1 MADFSD
7 ELDGYLKARTA
18 TQDQENRATAAA
30 NAAADALF
38 GHSFAHPHP
47 DGFLPTQDA
56 PAFAQHP
63 VTHMWHD
70 ATTGTFSYYDA
81 GSETY
86 IPVEGPDS
94 PHPHPQHQEQHQH
107 QQQQQYQQQQ
117 EYHAYSAVASYDS
130 PGGYHIDPYTGYPVE
145 AEHSQGQNYE
155 APPESDATLRLCV
168 LSSKILKVA
177 GVILLDASGISFG
190 RDRPLSG
197 QGKRVRMV
205 EMEISRFHGSIYLD
219 RQLVV
224 PEAQESAAT
233 YSHFD
238 STAAAAAAGTPSV
251 ESAAVEASLD
261 ESSLTA
267 EKLVKDKG
275 MKTESVETDMAEET
289 VVRQDAESS
298 TRVES
303 KPSSKAEDSSL
314 RNQETSLFPTTLQ
327 GEQNQEAEDGEIP
340 DSPPGAGARVLKD
353 REQGEM
359 SDDSE
364 SDINGGGK
372 QDATEDQEEEQQR
385 QYREY
390 QRQLE
395 EYQQYYQS
403 MVPPVYVETFRVIDC
418 GSTHGTFLNGQR
430 LSAAKSAS
438 KPFPLNHLD
447 QLQLGST
454 VFEIHAHEE
463 GRICGS
469 CQVTDDNEIEVL
481 DDKNQ
486 ETDGTKALGAD
497 AANGGI
503 NSNKNSPKLV
513 GDIKLSREQER
524 IEEMNRLR
532 KKWAGPDRKA
542 IGKRS
547 GGNGG
552 YHDGSGSSTS
562 SPSSDYGA
570 SSGYVDRAAKRR
582 QFNQDNFQPIRSGMP
597 DYSAT
602 PEVVSGFHVPVAKT
616 NKGHAMLSKMGW
628 KAGTGLGAA
637 RQGVVEPVQL
647 LVADKKAGLGSKTI
661 QSQGNAAI
669 SASRQPETQA
679 EIARRKARERFAQLK

>member
-1 MADFSD
+1 MTDFSD

-18 TQDQENRATAAA
+18 TQDQETFETAAA

-47 DGFLPTQDA
+47 DGFQSTQDS

-63 VTHMWHD
+63 QTLMWHD

-81 GSETY
+81 GSGTY
-86 IPVEGPDS
+86 FPVEGPNA
-94 PHPHPQHQEQHQH
+94 PHPHPQ
-107 QQQQQYQQQQ
+107 QQQPQQQPQQQQQQ
-117 EYHAYSAVASYDS
+117 EYHAYSTSAAAYDS
-130 PGGYHIDPYTGYPVE
+130 PGGYHIDPYTGYPIE
-145 AEHSQGQNYE
+145 ITPATAGGGGGAGQYYE

-177 GVILLDASGISFG
+177 GVILMDASGISFG

-197 QGKRVRMV
+197 QGKRVRMI
-205 EMEISRFHGSIYLD
+205 EMEISRYHGSIYLD
-219 RQLVV
+219 RQQVV
-224 PEAQESAAT
+224 PEAHGSTAYSQFESAEAV
-233 YSHFD
+233 
-238 STAAAAAAGTPSV
+238 GTPAV
-251 ESAAVEASLD
+251 ESAVVEMRLNESNPTVEEVVSDGGATTQSVEADLS
-261 ESSLTA
+261 
-267 EKLVKDKG
+267 
-275 MKTESVETDMAEET
+275 EET
-289 VVRQDAESS
+289 ATREEAGSS
-298 TRVES
+298 
-303 KPSSKAEDSSL
+303 SSKDEDFSL
-314 RNQETSLFPTTLQ
+314 REQDTSLSPTTIQ
-327 GEQNQEAEDGEIP
+327 GEQDQEAEDGEIP
-340 DSPPGAGARVLKD
+340 DSPLGAGARVQND

-359 SDDSE
+359 SDDEGKADGSE
-364 SDINGGGK
+364 K
-372 QDATEDQEEEQQR
+372 QVATDAQEEEQQR
-385 QYREY
+385 QYKEY

-403 MVPPVYVETFRVIDC
+403 MAPPVYVDTFQIIDC

-430 LSAAKSAS
+430 LSDAKTAS
-438 KPFPLNHLD
+438 QPFPLNHLD

-454 VFEIHAHEE
+454 IFEIHAHEE

-486 ETDGTKALGAD
+486 DTDGPKASGGD
-497 AANGGI
+497 AANSSGG
-503 NSNKNSPKLV
+503 SNKNSPMLA

-524 IEEMNRLR
+524 IDEMNRLR
-532 KKWAGPDRKA
+532 KKWAGPDRKTT
-542 IGKRS
+542 GKRS
-547 GGNGG
+547 GGGGGG

-570 SSGYVDRAAKRR
+570 TSGYVDRAAKRR
-582 QFNQDNFQPIRSGMP
+582 QFNPDNSQPIRSGMP
-597 DYSAT
+597 DHSSS

-628 KAGTGLGAA
+628 KAGTGLGAT

-661 QSQGNAAI
+661 QSQGAAAI
-669 SASRQPETQA
+669 SASRLPETQA

>member
-18 TQDQENRATAAA
+18 TQDQENRESAAA

-38 GHSFAHPHP
+38 GHTFAHPHP
-47 DGFLPTQDA
+47 DGFHSTQDA

-86 IPVEGPDS
+86 IP
-94 PHPHPQHQEQHQH
+94 H
-107 QQQQQYQQQQ
+107 QQHYQQQQ
-117 EYHAYSAVASYDS
+117 DYHAYSAASYDS
-130 PGGYHIDPYTGYPVE
+130 PGNYHIDPYTGYPVDTTP
-145 AEHSQGQNYE
+145 AGGQAGHALRQNYE

-168 LSSKILKVA
+168 LSSEILKVA
-177 GVILLDASGISFG
+177 GVILMDASGISFG

-197 QGKRVRMV
+197 QGKRVRMT
-205 EMEISRFHGSIYLD
+205 EMKISRFHGSIYLD
-219 RQLVV
+219 RQQVV
-224 PEAQESAAT
+224 QEAQESVA

-238 STAAAAAAGTPSV
+238 MTGAAGTPPVESTAAEATFDDSSLAIENAVEGEDTMAMSV
-251 ESAAVEASLD
+251 ES
-261 ESSLTA
+261 
-267 EKLVKDKG
+267 
-275 MKTESVETDMAEET
+275 DMAEGT
-289 VVRQDAESS
+289 APRQKAENSTKAESNPCG
-298 TRVES
+298 
-303 KPSSKAEDSSL
+303 KNDDSPL
-314 RNQETSLFPTTLQ
+314 QDQDISLFPTTIHN
-327 GEQNQEAEDGEIP
+327 EKDQEAEDGEIP
-340 DSPPGAGARVLKD
+340 DSPPSAGARVLKD

-359 SDDSE
+359 SDE
-364 SDINGGGK
+364 GEVNGEEK
-372 QDATEDQEEEQQR
+372 QDTTKEQEEEQQR
-385 QYREY
+385 QYSEY

-403 MVPPVYVETFRVIDC
+403 MVPPVYVDTFQIIDC

-430 LSAAKSAS
+430 LSDAKTAS
-438 KPFPLNHLD
+438 HPFPLNHLD

-463 GRICGS
+463 GRICDS

-486 ETDGTKALGAD
+486 ETDGAKALGAD
-497 AANGGI
+497 TANG
-503 NSNKNSPKLV
+503 SNKNSPQLV

-524 IEEMNRLR
+524 IDEMNRLR

-542 IGKRS
+542 TGKRF
-547 GGNGG
+547 GGGG
-552 YHDGSGSSTS
+552 YHEGSGSSTS

-582 QFNQDNFQPIRSGMP
+582 QFNPDNSQPIRSGMP
-597 DYSAT
+597 DYSST
-602 PEVVSGFHVPVAKT
+602 PEAVSGFHVPVAKT

-661 QSQGNAAI
+661 QSQGAAAI
-669 SASRQPETQA
+669 SASQPPETQA
-679 EIARRKARERFAQLK
+679 EKARRKARERFAQMK

>member
-18 TQDQENRATAAA
+18 TQDQENRETAAA

-38 GHSFAHPHP
+38 GHTFAHPHP
-47 DGFLPTQDA
+47 DGFHPTQDA

-86 IPVEGPDS
+86 IPVEGPVS
-94 PHPHPQHQEQHQH
+94 PHPHPQ
-107 QQQQQYQQQQ
+107 QQQQQQQQD
-117 EYHAYSAVASYDS
+117 YHVYPAASYES
-130 PGGYHIDPYTGYPVE
+130 PGSYHIDPYTGYPVDTTP
-145 AEHSQGQNYE
+145 AAGGQAGQNYV

-177 GVILLDASGISFG
+177 GVILMDASGISFG

-197 QGKRVRMV
+197 QGKRVRMI

-219 RQLVV
+219 RQQVV
-224 PEAQESAAT
+224 PEAQESVA

-238 STAAAAAAGTPSV
+238 STGTAGTPSV
-251 ESAAVEASLD
+251 ESTAVVATFD
-261 ESSLTA
+261 ESSSTVENA
-267 EKLVKDKG
+267 VKGEDTM
-275 MKTESVETDMAEET
+275 MKSVESDKAESTALKQE
-289 VVRQDAESS
+289 AESS
-298 TRVES
+298 TSTES
-303 KPSSKAEDSSL
+303 QPGGKNDDSSL
-314 RNQETSLFPTTLQ
+314 QDQDVSLSPTTI
-327 GEQNQEAEDGEIP
+327 QNEKDQEAEDGEIP
-340 DSPPGAGARVLKD
+340 DSPLSAGARVMKD

-359 SDDSE
+359 SDE
-364 SDINGGGK
+364 GEVNGGEEK
-372 QDATEDQEEEQQR
+372 QDTAKEQEEEQQR

-403 MVPPVYVETFRVIDC
+403 MVPPVYIDTFQIIDC
-418 GSTHGTFLNGQR
+418 GSTHGTFLNGKR
-430 LSAAKSAS
+430 LSAAKTAS
-438 KPFPLNHLD
+438 HPFPLNHLD

-486 ETDGTKALGAD
+486 ETDGAKAPGAD
-497 AANGGI
+497 AANG
-503 NSNKNSPKLV
+503 SNKNSPKLV
-513 GDIKLSREQER
+513 GDIKLLREQER
-524 IEEMNRLR
+524 IDEMNRLR

-542 IGKRS
+542 TGKRT
-547 GGNGG
+547 GGGG
-552 YHDGSGSSTS
+552 YHDGYGSSTS

-570 SSGYVDRAAKRR
+570 SSGYIDRAAKRR
-582 QFNQDNFQPIRSGMP
+582 QFNPDNSQPIRSGMP
-597 DYSAT
+597 DYSST
-602 PEVVSGFHVPVAKT
+602 PEAVSGFHVPVAKT

-628 KAGTGLGAA
+628 KTGTGLGAA
-637 RQGVVEPVQL
+637 RQGVIEPVQL

-661 QSQGNAAI
+661 QSQGAAAI
-669 SASRQPETQA
+669 SASQPPETQA
-679 EIARRKARERFAQLK
+679 EKARRKARERFAQLR